1 MFENREAFRELKE
14 NIIINCTGYGAK
26 ALMDDQQMI
35 ARRGHLVLLR
45 KTHHKQFYFFS
56 GGCANH
62 RMMYVFCRQ
71 GDIVVGGTVQ
81 HGKDNEMK
89 LPADDAVFHRIR
101 DNAANVFAGRPAD
114 CKW

>member
-1 MFENREAFRELKE
+1 
-14 NIIINCTGYGAK
+14 
-26 ALMDDQQMI
+26 MI
-35 ARRGHLVLLR
+35 ARRGHLVILR
-45 KTHHKQFYFFS
+45 KRHPKQFYFFS

-81 HGKDNEMK
+81 HGKDNENK
-89 LPADDAVFHRIR
+89 LPADDAVFRRIC